1 MQIQKTSLAT
11 SGQVHRAGLGTV
23 EACQKEIGMF
33 TPSDTELIQSFA
45 DSARVW
51 LSERSPLSRW
61 RASYAGP
68 RLDPTLWRDMAQ
80 MGWFSITVPQAQ
92 GGLGLGL
99 DCLGTVLREVG
110 RHPVTEPV
118 LHGALHPLHLLL
130 SLPPHARRDTLVQS
144 LMRGDLIS
152 GVAWQERP
160 GELAPHTLETVLD
173 TSSGQGVLDGHKSWV
188 LAEGVQGWLVLA
200 RSQAGQALC
209 WVAADAPGVSVTP
222 KKKVDGTRF
231 ADLHFQQVKVAPDD
245 ILLDGTMVLSA
256 LAQANDVLRILQGHV
271 LLGAAEAAH
280 EMTLAYTKT
289 RVQFGKTVASN
300 QAIQFRAVDNYLAVQ
315 LAQAAITGGL
325 TDLSP
330 ETLSSS
336 ASRIKAR
343 CTTVALS
350 VCREAIQLHGAIG
363 YTDEYDV
370 GLYLRKALT
379 EASILG
385 GDEAHRMRYLQLQSA
400 GNTAPDEVNADV
412 PTPLP
417 DDLNELS
424 DGAFRAVLRQF
435 LQEHYP
441 AHRRHPTRRLHWN
454 EIQDWYFSLAR
465 KGWLAPAWP
474 KAYGG
479 MGLSA
484 EKQLAYIEE
493 LEAYGAARLPDQ
505 GVINLGPILIKYGT
519 EAQRQQYLPPI
530 LRGEHIWCQGY
541 SEPNA
546 GSDLA
551 SLRTQAVREG
561 DVFVVNGQKIW
572 TTLAMDATHIFLLV
586 RTDNTVKK
594 QAGISFLLVD
604 MATPGVTVRPIRNI
618 ADEEEF
624 CEVFFDNVRVP
635 VDNLVGEINQGW
647 TIAKALLGFERIFV
661 GSPKTPSYALEQLR
675 QLAAHRGLFE
685 DAAFCSRYARLL
697 LDVED
702 LVAMYGHFAAM
713 VKEGKPLPPSV
724 SILKVWATET
734 YSRISLELAMTAEE
748 DGGSREFMSLGD
760 KQLDP
765 LACLMNATITTIYAG
780 TNEIQRGILA
790 KHTLDMPS

>member
-1 MQIQKTSLAT
+1 MY
-11 SGQVHRAGLGTV
+11 
-23 EACQKEIGMF
+23 M
-33 TPSDTELIQSFA
+33 PSDATLITSFA
-45 DSARVW
+45 DSASVW
-51 LSERSPLSRW
+51 LRDRSPLSRW
-61 RASYAGP
+61 RARHTGP
-68 RLDPTLWRDMAQ
+68 RLDPVLWREMADG
-80 MGWFSITVPQAQ
+80 GWFSITVPEAM

-99 DCLGTVLREVG
+99 DVLGALVHEVG
-110 RHPVTEPV
+110 KHPVTEPV
-118 LHGALHPLHLLL
+118 LLGAWHPLHLLL
-130 SLPPHARRDTLVQS
+130 ALPAGARRDELIQSIMGGRLV
-144 LMRGDLIS
+144 S
-152 GVAWQERP
+152 GVACQALDAQP
-160 GELAPHTLETVLD
+160 GPETITLTQHAGHFTLNGRHT
-173 TSSGQGVLDGHKSWV
+173 WV
-188 LAEGVQGWLVLA
+188 LAEGVHGWLVLA
-200 RSQAGQALC
+200 RLDQSHAVC
-209 WVAADAPGVSVTP
+209 WVDAQATGVTLTP
-222 KKKVDGTRF
+222 RKKVDGTAFTDLVFHQVRVDAVNVVAQG
-231 ADLHFQQVKVAPDD
+231 ADIVSASHAARD
-245 ILLDGTMVLSA
+245 IVC
-256 LAQANDVLRILQGHV
+256 ILQGHL
-271 LLGAAEAAH
+271 LLGASEAAH

-300 QAIQFRAVDNYLAVQ
+300 QAIQFRAVDNFIAVELAK
-315 LAQAAITGGL
+315 ASIAGGMTHL
-325 TDLSP
+325 TPTSLP
-330 ETLSSS
+330 EA

-343 CTTVALS
+343 CTEVALR

-370 GLYLRKALT
+370 GLYFKQALT
-379 EASILG
+379 HAAILG
-385 GDEAHRMRYLQLQSA
+385 NDETHRMRFFALKSQETDARMPAS
-400 GNTAPDEVNADV
+400 DV
-412 PTPLP
+412 VPSTLP
-417 DDLNELS
+417 DDLNELG
-424 DGAFRAVLRQF
+424 DAEFRALLRRF
-435 LQEHYP
+435 LQDHYP
-441 AHRRHPTRRLHWN
+441 DNRRHPTRRLHWN
-454 EIQDWYFSLAR
+454 EISDWYMCLSR
-465 KGWLAPAWP
+465 QGWLAPAWP
-474 KAYGG
+474 RQYGG

-493 LEAYGAARLPDQ
+493 FEAYGAARLPDQ
-505 GVINLGPILIKYGT
+505 GVINLGPILINYGT
-519 EAQRQQYLPPI
+519 EAQRQQFLPPI

-551 SLRTQAVREG
+551 ALKTQAVREG

-586 RTDNTVKK
+586 RTDNSVKK

-635 VDNLVGEINQGW
+635 VENLVGEINQGW

-675 QLAAHRGLFE
+675 QLADHRDLFR
-685 DAAFCSRYARLL
+685 DAAFCSRYARLM

-702 LVAMYGHFAAM
+702 LVAIYGHFAAM

-734 YSRISLELAMTAEE
+734 YSRISLELAMSAGE
-748 DGGSREFMSLGD
+748 DGGSREFMALQD
-760 KQLDP
+760 KMLDP